1 MLLDASALGYRTD
14 TRTSQYRVAIRA
26 ANARFLTPWVLG
38 LLFLPNCPAQSRLP
52 YAISTVAGF
61 GLSNIPTGAYGGDG
75 GLATGAYLN
84 LPTSVALDSAGNI
97 YVSDWSARIRK
108 VDRQTGIITTIA
120 GTGVRGSSGDGGPA
134 KDAQL
139 GGPGDIVVDR
149 VGNIYFADGSNH
161 RVRRVSAKTGI
172 IETIAGN
179 GSGDTGLYR
188 TVAGKTSVMN
198 TGDGGL
204 AIEAGIGT
212 PGGLGVDAVG
222 NIYFTNGGDRVR
234 KIAADTGIITTIA
247 GAGGSYHSGD
257 KGPAVLAQLAQPSK
271 VAIDSEGNIYIAA
284 RGEHRIRK
292 VNVATGI
299 IATVAGSGHG
309 EDAGPLGMIRYEG
322 GFGGDG
328 GPATEALL
336 NNPENIA
343 LDKTGNLYI
352 SDSLNYR
359 IRRVDANTGIITT
372 IAGTGTRGFGGD
384 GGSALGAQITMPS
397 GLVVGSA
404 GQVYFADIFNHRVR
418 VLMPG
423 FRAPPL

>member
-1 MLLDASALGYRTD
+1 MLPEASALRYGTD
-14 TRTSQYRVAIRA
+14 KRASQARVAVRA
-26 ANARFLTPWVLG
+26 GNGRVLTPWVVG
-38 LLFLPNCPAQSRLP
+38 LLFLPNCPAQSSLP
-52 YAISTVAGF
+52 YAISTVAGS
-61 GLSNIPTGAYGGDG
+61 GLSDIPTGAYGGDG
-75 GLATGAYLN
+75 GLATAAFLN
-84 LPTSVALDSAGNI
+84 LPTSVALDSAGNM
-97 YVSDWSARIRK
+97 YVSDWNARIRK
-108 VDRQTGIITTIA
+108 VDRQTGIITTVA
-120 GTGVRGSSGDGGPA
+120 GTGVPGYSGDGGPA

-139 GGPGDIVVDR
+139 GGPGDIVVDEA
-149 VGNIYFADGSNH
+149 GNIYFADGYNR
-161 RVRRVSAKTGI
+161 RVRRVSAATGI

-179 GSGDTGLYR
+179 GSKDTGRYR
-188 TVAGKTSVMN
+188 TVEGKTSVVN

-204 AIEAGIGT
+204 AIDAGIGT
-212 PGGLGVDAVG
+212 AGGLGVDAAG
-222 NIYFTNGGDRVR
+222 NVYFTNGGDRVR
-234 KIAADTGIITTIA
+234 KVETGTGIIRTIA

-257 KGPAVLAQLAQPSK
+257 DGPAVLAQLAQPSK
-271 VAIDSEGNIYIAA
+271 VAIDAEGNIYISA

-292 VNVATGI
+292 VNAVTGI
-299 IATVAGSGHG
+299 ITTVAGADHG
-309 EDAGPLGMIRYEG
+309 VDAGPLGMIRYEG

-343 LDKTGNLYI
+343 LDKAGNLYI
-352 SDSLNYR
+352 SDNLNYR
-359 IRRVDANTGIITT
+359 IRRVDAKTGIITT

-397 GLVVGSA
+397 GLVIGSA